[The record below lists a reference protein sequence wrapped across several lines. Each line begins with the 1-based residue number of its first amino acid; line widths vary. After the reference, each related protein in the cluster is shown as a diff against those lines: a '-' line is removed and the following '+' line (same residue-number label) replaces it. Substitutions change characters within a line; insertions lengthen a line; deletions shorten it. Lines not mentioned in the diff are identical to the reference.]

1 MQESKPTLSST
12 PASFHR
18 TWIAGVLVASLA
30 AWGLLNFTPI
40 QRATPPELLD
50 VNMYSPPDIQ
60 ARYAEVVPV
69 LTWQNCL
76 LRFASAGLAM
86 GLVSSLFLAM
96 TRSDRR
102 GILIG
107 VGTVGGLLFG
117 LLTGQVGWSLR
128 PLLNSPSI
136 IAQMEE
142 PIFRD
147 TLLFVI
153 VSIVLSGSLW
163 LVYGLGRRELGGQ
176 QAFSVLMAGGLS
188 GLLLPMAASAFPD
201 MQTHVFPPEG
211 LGLPAVW
218 LGMLAVLASILPL
231 VTGPR
236 GTSAAAT
243 PEPVADTE
251 PVADAKPAAD
261 AEPAGHAESAAHA
274 PTDNRA

>member
-1 MQESKPTLSST
+1 MQESNPTSST
-12 PASFHR
+12 AAASFHR
-18 TWIAGVLVASLA
+18 TWIAGVLVASLT
-30 AWGLLNFTPI
+30 AWGLLNFTPL
-40 QRATPPELLD
+40 QRATPPDLLD
-50 VNMYSPPDIQ
+50 VDMYSPLDLQ
-60 ARYAEVVPV
+60 ARYAEVMPV

-76 LRFASAGLAM
+76 LRFASAGLAL

-107 VGTVGGLLFG
+107 AGTVGGLLFG
-117 LLTGQVGWSLR
+117 LLAGQIGWSLR

-136 IAQMEE
+136 IAQIQE

-147 TLLFVI
+147 TLLFVV
-153 VSIVLSGSLW
+153 VSVVLSGSLW

-176 QAFSVLMAGGLS
+176 QAFSILMAGGLA
-188 GLLLPMAASAFPD
+188 GLLLPMAASAFPG
-201 MQTHVFPPEG
+201 MQTHFFPPEG

-218 LGMLAVLASILPL
+218 LGMLAVLASVLPL

-243 PEPVADTE
+243 TE
-251 PVADAKPAAD
+251 PVADAESAA
-261 AEPAGHAESAAHA
+261 PAESAADA
-274 PTDNRA
+274 PTDNKA